1 MSEAGRKTKKTRE
14 DRIIELV
21 RLGAMKKV
29 KGLKHYYR
37 RKAKENVNDFSD
49 CVVCGESRCVD
60 NCHIIPVSI
69 CMLISGMSDMSFSN
83 RNNIRLC
90 KNHHWMFDNQKLS
103 DDELKKIFDSKRNFI
118 ENELLDLAN
127 SSIKTKAGVDIKNQ
141 EINMM
146 SKFNKWI
153 IWVSRIFYTKNE

>member
-1 MSEAGRKTKKTRE
+1 
-14 DRIIELV
+14 
-21 RLGAMKKV
+21 
-29 KGLKHYYR
+29 
-37 RKAKENVNDFSD
+37 
-49 CVVCGESRCVD
+49 
-60 NCHIIPVSI
+60 
-69 CMLISGMSDMSFSN
+69 
-83 RNNIRLC
+83 
-90 KNHHWMFDNQKLS
+90 MFDNQKLS